1 MRHAITSL
9 FKSVPGVRFVISE
22 RRQFGTLKGIC
33 SPMTTLSLTN
43 LRHVC
48 GGGGGQDLPKGGW

>member
-9 FKSVPGVRFVISE
+9 FKSVLGVRLVISE
-22 RRQFGTLKGIC
+22 RKQFSTLQGDC
-33 SPMTTLSLTN
+33 SPMTTLATN
-43 LRHVC
+43 LHHVC